1 MKLTD
6 IMHKDAILTDLLARD
21 KKTVIQE
28 MAAPTAKILKVDLSD
43 IIKVLL
49 DRERLG
55 STGIGR
61 GIAIPHGKLK
71 SIEFPILGLGI
82 SRKGVAFESID
93 SLPAHLFFVLITP
106 EQATGIH
113 LTVLS
118 QIARFLKNDDF
129 KSSLLKAE
137 NSQDILSI
145 IRSEED
151 KP

>member
-6 IMHKDAILTDLLARD
+6 IMHKDAILTDLMARD
-21 KKTVIQE
+21 KKTVIRE
-28 MAAPTAKILKVDLSD
+28 MAVPTAKILKVDLSD

-49 DRERLG
+49 ERERLG

-82 SRKGVAFESID
+82 SRKGVEFESID

-106 EQATGIH
+106 ELATGTH

-129 KSSLLKAE
+129 KNNLLNAGS
-137 NSQDILSI
+137 SQDILSI
-145 IRSEED
+145 IQAEED

>member
-6 IMHKDAILTDLLARD
+6 IMHKDAILTDLMARD

-28 MAAPTAKILKVDLSD
+28 MAVPTAKILKVDLSD

-49 DRERLG
+49 ERERLG

-82 SRKGVAFESID
+82 SRKGVEFESID

-106 EQATGIH
+106 ELATGTH

-129 KSSLLKAE
+129 KNNLLNAGS
-137 NSQDILSI
+137 SQDILSI
-145 IRSEED
+145 IQAEED